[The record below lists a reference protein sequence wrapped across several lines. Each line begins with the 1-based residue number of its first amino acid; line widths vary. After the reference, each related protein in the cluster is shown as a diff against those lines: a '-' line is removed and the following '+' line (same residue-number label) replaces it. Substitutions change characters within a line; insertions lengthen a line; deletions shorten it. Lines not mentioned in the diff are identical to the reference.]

1 MHIPDFIPRY
11 PFILSILTFKMS
23 QLKCCC
29 ETERALFWI
38 SGKGKYLREIQIYEL
53 SPPIST
59 SLINTHKTKKL
70 KSKTINLCLA
80 YLICCSSFYAPVK
93 KVLQMWPDCAPSF
106 SCNVSDSKLGK
117 SKRYLHATTY
127 FSLKRDCS
135 LQ

>member
-93 KVLQMWPDCAPSF
+93 KKFCRCGQTVHP
-106 SCNVSDSKLGK
+106 VS
-117 SKRYLHATTY
+117 HAT
-127 FSLKRDCS
+127 FPIVNWEKVKGICMQQHISL
-135 LQ
+135 